1 MSSEIS
7 FDKHI
12 KTICKKARTKLWA
25 LGRVTPYMTTEKKK
39 V

>member
-7 FDKHI
+7 FGKHI
-12 KTICKKARTKLWA
+12 KTICKKAMNKLWA
-25 LGRVTPYMTTEKKK
+25 LARVTPYMTTDKKK